1 MRRLVPL
8 VLLCACSGDDT
19 HRCVATTPSPAKPA
33 PAPAAPS
40 TTPTAG
46 GALSEAMVQSYW
58 TTGDELDAATQFRLE
73 NWKAAHDVFALARQ
87 AAKEP
92 EHAARIDLMLGL
104 TEEHLGDHAAASQ
117 HLTAALRALPLLS
130 DYIGYHAAREL
141 WLNHMA
147 SEAMDIAQKVAKDSI
162 VGPDAELLVG
172 DLLRGD
178 SKWPELEE
186 HFRDYLTRHPSGPF
200 RSEAR
205 YDLAD
210 SLEQQKKGLDEAAK
224 LYKAIEVEDPLTSWA
239 TKAHERMVALK
250 ADETLS
256 AAEHIT
262 KGMVLF
268 DNMRNPEGEAEF
280 TAALADKAITPEQKC
295 IAAYHRAQSRFKARD
310 RKGAAPMFDDAAAA
324 CEAAKNTDLEIKS
337 LYNAGRSYSFI
348 GQHAQA
354 AALYQKAE
362 AVDPKHS
369 YADDSMLREAEEYAD
384 LNDGAKVE
392 ATLSAIPTK
401 YPDGDNATEAMWRLG
416 WRAWREKRYDDAI
429 TWWKKQLALAK
440 PGASYNG
447 VFGDDERAEAGYW
460 LARAYMAKG
469 QTDVAIATWTE
480 TAKAY
485 PAAYYAL
492 QSLNRL
498 REAAPQQFETVVAE
512 LAKDPPDFDPKAPA
526 FTFKARPEWTQP
538 GFLRALEL
546 LRLGL
551 GEPAEQ
557 ELKKLGLAAPSSK
570 KRVDDPDL
578 NDKLWAVAWLYDR
591 AGRNSASV
599 WATRWH
605 ILDYRDHWP
614 VGANRARWL
623 IAYPRAYWEILS
635 RHAALNHVP
644 VAMQIGI
651 VREESGFDPLDESYA
666 NAVGLTQMIPPTA
679 KDFSKGTGIDPTRE
693 NLRDPEKNVTIGSRF
708 LGSLFK
714 TWHDYV
720 LLVPTSY
727 NAGPAAVRRMLRVRG
742 TWDADEFVEG
752 IVDDQAR
759 NYTKRV
765 LGAFFTYS
773 WLYEQKVPEVPIKI
787 PADLLPK

>member
-19 HRCVATTPSPAKPA
+19 HRRIATTPPPATKPVPA
-33 PAPAAPS
+33 PAI

-46 GALSEAMVQSYW
+46 GALSEAMVASYW
-58 TTGDELDAATQFRLE
+58 TTGDELDGATQFRLE
-73 NWKAAHDVFALARQ
+73 NWKFAHDAFTRARGGTKDETQ
-87 AAKEP
+87 
-92 EHAARIDLMLGL
+92 AARIDLMLGL
-104 TEEHLGDHAAASQ
+104 CEEQMGDHAAAAG
-117 HLTAALRALPLLS
+117 HLLS
-130 DYIGYHAAREL
+130 AWHQLPQLGDYIGYHAAREL
-141 WLNHMA
+141 YFVHKTP
-147 SEAMDIAQKVAKDSI
+147 EALELAQKVAKDSI
-162 VGPDAELLVG
+162 VGPDAEVLVG

-178 SKWPELEE
+178 SKWPEVEA
-186 HFRDYLTRHPSGPF
+186 HFRDYLTRHPNGPF

-205 YDLAD
+205 YDLAEA
-210 SLEQQKKGLDEAAK
+210 LEQQKKGRDEAAK

-239 TKAHERMVALK
+239 SKAHDRMVALK
-250 ADETLS
+250 ADEKMS

-310 RKGAAPMFDDAAAA
+310 RKNAAPMFDEAQAA
-324 CEAAKNTDLEIKS
+324 CHAAKNTDLEIKS
-337 LYNAGRSYSFI
+337 AYNAGRSYSYI
-348 GQHAQA
+348 NQHETAIARYQA
-354 AALYQKAE
+354 AG

-369 YADDSMLREAEEYAD
+369 YDDDCMLREAEEWAD
-384 LNDGAKVE
+384 LDDNAKVE
-392 ATLSAIPTK
+392 AVLSAIPTK
-401 YPDGDNATEAMWRLG
+401 YPDGDEATEAMWRLG
-416 WRAWREKRYDDAI
+416 WRAWRDQRYDDAI
-429 TWWKKQLALAK
+429 TWWKKQIELAK

-460 LARAYMAKG
+460 LARAYMAKK
-469 QTDVAIATWTE
+469 QPDLAIQTWTD
-480 TAKAY
+480 TARTY

-498 REAAPQQFETVVAE
+498 RENAPKQFEAVVAE
-512 LAKDPPDFDPKAPA
+512 LKKDPPDYDAKAPA

-538 GFLRALEL
+538 GFLRAVEL

-551 GEPAEQ
+551 GDPAEQ
-557 ELKKLGLAAPSSK
+557 ELRKAGLAAPSSK
-570 KRVDDPDL
+570 KRTVDADVA
-578 NDKLWAVAWLYDR
+578 DKLWAIAWLDDR

-605 ILDYRDHWP
+605 IIDYRDHWP
-614 VGANRARWL
+614 VGANRARWM
-623 IAYPRAYWEILS
+623 IAYPRAFWEILS
-635 RHAALNHVP
+635 RHAALNKVP

-714 TWHDYV
+714 AWHDYV

-727 NAGPAAVRRMLRVRG
+727 NAGPTAVRRMLKVRG